1 MSPTIKANTH
11 AGYWLVLLFAVSG
24 LLALVSGCDNE
35 QPAATP
41 LKIGL
46 LLDFTGSPEASE
58 DRKRAFDLAVKHVNE
73 GGGILGNPVES
84 VVADATRDPAAAVEA
99 ARRLVE
105 VDGIHA
111 LVGPNASSAALPI
124 SQSISGPLRI
134 PTISPSA
141 TSPQLSDVEDDGYF
155 FRTALSDAAQGPVLA
170 RVTRDRGFDNV
181 GLIYQ
186 DDAWGKGLATTFEQ
200 AWDGTLRAISVDTSQ
215 TSFLT
220 ELTQSASSGAQALV
234 VIAFEGQALTIVR
247 EAIDEG
253 IYSQFVFGDAAK
265 RISLVRE
272 IGGEKLGGMYGAAG
286 APAPEN
292 AATPEWEAAYI
303 AEYVNCPFSRT
314 SRRPTTPS
322 SPSPLPPRQQ
332 AASTA
337 AQFATTCESSPAH
350 PAKPFRA
357 HPQGSPTACLC
368 LRRGTKSIS
377 TAHQARWTGTTT
389 ATSFEVTSGRGAS
402 HPTAASRNSTRFTTR
417 TGDDQDAS
425 PAPALQGYAQT
436 AMSTGPPGRCANHPP
451 SSPSAASAACRR
463 KYGWRSAGWGTGWA
477 PIAP

>member
-11 AGYWLVLLFAVSG
+11 AGYWLALLFAVSG

-46 LLDFTGSPEASE
+46 LLNFTGSPEASE
-58 DRKRAFDLAVKHVNE
+58 NRKRAFDLATKHVNE
-73 GGGILGNPVES
+73 SGGVLGNPVES
-84 VVADATRDPAAAVEA
+84 VVADATGDPAVAVEA

-105 VDGIHA
+105 FDGIHA

-141 TSPQLSDVEDDGYF
+141 TSPQLSDVEDNGYF

-170 RVTRDRGFDNV
+170 RVNRDRGFDNV

-200 AWDGTLRAISVDTSQ
+200 AWDGTLRAVSVDTSQ
-215 TSFLT
+215 ASFLT

-286 APAPEN
+286 ASAPEN

-303 AEYVNCPFSRT
+303 AEYGE
-314 SRRPTTPS
+314 
-322 SPSPLPPRQQ
+322 LPVLAYVKETYDAVIALALAAQ
-332 AASTA
+332 AA
-337 AQFATTCESSPAH
+337 
-350 PAKPFRA
+350 
-357 HPQGSPTACLC
+357 GSVDGSAIRDH
-368 LRRGTKSIS
+368 LRVI
-377 TAHQARWTGTTT
+377 A
-389 ATSFEVTSGRGAS
+389 
-402 HPTAASRNSTRFTTR
+402 
-417 TGDDQDAS
+417 
-425 PAPALQGYAQT
+425 
-436 AMSTGPPGRCANHPP
+436 GPPGQTIPGTPTGVADGL
-451 SSPSAASAACRR
+451 SLLAKGQEIDFDGASGTLDWDDNGDLLR
-463 KYGWRSAGWGTGWA
+463 GHIGTWRFTSDGRIEELDAVYYEN
-477 PIAP
+477 PR